1 MFRPGLIGLFLV
13 VSGAGCVPSSSATNR
28 QMAPVLSSGATAEF
42 QTELVVARDIL
53 RSYARHRV
61 LVDSMF
67 AIPEQAPGSASSEM
81 RPHTRTQALSDSVAD
96 NPGLARAVVLRLS
109 KPRISGRVA
118 RITVTVDFPDERQ
131 PGRRGYETVDYTL
144 DSRGESWQVRAR
156 VQLGIT

>member
-1 MFRPGLIGLFLV
+1 MFRLGLIGLLS
-13 VSGAGCVPSSSATNR
+13 VSGVGCVAGSSGTNR
-28 QMAPVLSSGATAEF
+28 QMPPVQSSAAIAEF

-53 RSYARHRV
+53 RTYARHRV

-67 AIPEQAPGSASSEM
+67 AIPEQAPGAASTEM
-81 RPHTRTQALSDSVAD
+81 RPHTRTQALSDSMAD
-96 NPGLARAVVLRLS
+96 NLGLARAVVIRLS
-109 KPRISGRVA
+109 KPRISGGVA

-144 DSRGESWQVRAR
+144 DSRGQSWQVRTR

>member
-1 MFRPGLIGLFLV
+1 MFRLGLIGLLSV
-13 VSGAGCVPSSSATNR
+13 LSGAGCVAGSSDTNR
-28 QMAPVLSSGATAEF
+28 RMAPVQSSGANAEL

-53 RSYARHRV
+53 RTYARHRV

-67 AIPEQAPGSASSEM
+67 AIPEQAPGAASSEM

-96 NPGLARAVVLRLS
+96 IPGLARAVVLRLS
-109 KPRISGRVA
+109 KPRISGTVA

-131 PGRRGYETVDYTL
+131 PGLRGYETVDYTL
-144 DSRGESWQVRAR
+144 ESRGQSWQVRTR

>member
-1 MFRPGLIGLFLV
+1 MFRPGLMGLLIALIAP
-13 VSGAGCVPSSSATNR
+13 SCVPGSSGTNR
-28 QMAPVLSSGATAEF
+28 QMAPVQSSGATAEF

-53 RSYARHRV
+53 RTYAQHRV

-67 AIPEQAPGSASSEM
+67 SIPEQAPGTASREM
-81 RPHTRTQALSDSVAD
+81 RPHRRTRALSDSIAD

-109 KPRISGRVA
+109 KPRISGGVA
-118 RITVTVDFPDERQ
+118 RITATVDFPDQRQ

-144 DSRGESWQVRAR
+144 EGHGESWQVSTR

>member
-1 MFRPGLIGLFLV
+1 MFRLGLIGLFSVL
-13 VSGAGCVPSSSATNR
+13 SGAGCVAGSSDTNR
-28 QMAPVLSSGATAEF
+28 QMASVQSSGATAEF

-53 RSYARHRV
+53 RTYARHRV

-67 AIPEQAPGSASSEM
+67 AIPEQAPGAASNEI

-96 NPGLARAVVLRLS
+96 NPGARTVVLRLS
-109 KPRISGRVA
+109 KPRISDAVA

-144 DSRGESWQVRAR
+144 DRRGQSWQVRTR